1 VKHVMIGVCV
11 VLIAIAANA
20 PAQSRERLAPDTPK
34 GRIIDMDPA
43 KVDPS
48 DLPLDRVGQLHPT
61 GTPQEVSD
69 LSAWRLSLEGKGL
82 GSPLSLGYAELAAL
96 PQVKKRVLLICPG
109 FFADY
114 AEWEGVPLS
123 ALLEKA
129 KARPDFVNVS
139 FTSYDGYTSRFTREE
154 AMAHLLFLAIR
165 VNGETLPT
173 THGYPVRLVAEDLYG
188 GRWVKWIK
196 EIHVE

>member
-1 VKHVMIGVCV
+1 MICVYVM
-11 VLIAIAANA
+11 LIAIAANA
-20 PAQSRERLAPDTPK
+20 PAQSREKLAPDTLK
-34 GRIIDMDPA
+34 DRILDMDPA

-48 DLPLDRVGQLHPT
+48 DLPLDIIGQLHHT

-69 LSAWRLSLEGKGL
+69 LSAWRLSLGGKGL
-82 GSPLSLGYAELAAL
+82 GSPLSLSYADLAAL
-96 PQVKKRVLLICPG
+96 PLVKKRVLLICPG

-129 KARPDFVNVS
+129 KARPDFINVS
-139 FTSYDGYTSRFTREE
+139 FNSFDGYTGRFTREE
-154 AMAHLLFLAIR
+154 AASHLLFLAIK

-196 EIHVE
+196 DIHVE